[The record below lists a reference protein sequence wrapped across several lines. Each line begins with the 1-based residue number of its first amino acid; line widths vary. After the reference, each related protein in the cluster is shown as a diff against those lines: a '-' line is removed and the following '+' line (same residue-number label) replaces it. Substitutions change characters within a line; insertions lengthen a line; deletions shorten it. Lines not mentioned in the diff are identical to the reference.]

1 MVKNNLKLVKLFLF
15 CFICTLGMT
24 IFIDKSAVYADGGN
38 LIVISSD
45 KQQLKKGDILTYS
58 IDMPTN
64 EDVMAAMLTIKYD
77 DAKLEPLYAQS
88 DIGKSIQPGSVLNSS
103 TSDYN
108 IDSDGNI
115 KIVMVSNSDKIAI
128 GNICTMSFKV
138 KPNTTG
144 NIDINVEKC
153 ETCNNEVLSN
163 STTVL
168 NKASVLIQTEKTETS
183 EDKISLDKTATS
195 IETGKTGVIKII
207 GDIKDKDIKW
217 SSSDESIAT
226 VDNNGKITAKK
237 TGEVVVKAIVEGKEI
252 SCKVTVIA
260 ESDDKTPPKTSQVQN
275 PSKQI
280 EIVPINNSNDP
291 IHNDKVDKT
300 GKETISKA
308 ATPVKT
314 ASEKKQTSKTKAAKT
329 SDNNNYILWMIIIV
343 ETTLL
348 LAKTIKNSKTR
359 RAVGMIIAA
368 TMILTCAVQ
377 SSVYAKTNQNETMG
391 TDTEQK
397 IATAP
402 QIYDSIPSQTINA
415 LKNEGANQRFQSSNA
430 CWYIA
435 GSDIKNESMNDF
447 SLELNQEKVDENDTF
462 YSMLRGRF
470 AEKLRFAE
478 NRAWNF
484 EAGIE
489 INSLAQTNSVK
500 SVFIKANDLT
510 YKQSSYRGAS
520 MQYSYRTSNGEDVYV
535 VDGVNGD
542 CNGDN
547 IVDTNDVSEIMQ
559 YLDGK
564 KTLNSVDYGFVDVD
578 YNNEVNLKDLVR
590 ETKFAD
596 GRNKEL
602 FNYSA
607 IIGST
612 STGNTTGDNT
622 SDGNSSNSDTNSGSS
637 DYNGGGSSYDGGG
650 AGKGGSIASDYAS
663 GGGKNPSSSTGI
675 AGKSVVEYAMQ
686 FVGNPYVWGGNSLT
700 NGVDCSG
707 FVHEVYAHFGIS
719 TPRYSQAFKSVGQAV
734 SLDNIQPG
742 DVVVYPGH
750 VAIYAGD
757 GIIVEAQSTKAGI
770 TANRSVQCHTIL
782 AIRRLV

>member
-1 MVKNNLKLVKLFLF
+1 M
-15 CFICTLGMT
+15 
-24 IFIDKSAVYADGGN
+24 
-38 LIVISSD
+38 
-45 KQQLKKGDILTYS
+45 
-58 IDMPTN
+58 
-64 EDVMAAMLTIKYD
+64 
-77 DAKLEPLYAQS
+77 
-88 DIGKSIQPGSVLNSS
+88 
-103 TSDYN
+103 
-108 IDSDGNI
+108 
-115 KIVMVSNSDKIAI
+115 
-128 GNICTMSFKV
+128 
-138 KPNTTG
+138 
-144 NIDINVEKC
+144 
-153 ETCNNEVLSN
+153 
-163 STTVL
+163 
-168 NKASVLIQTEKTETS
+168 
-183 EDKISLDKTATS
+183 
-195 IETGKTGVIKII
+195 
-207 GDIKDKDIKW
+207 
-217 SSSDESIAT
+217 
-226 VDNNGKITAKK
+226 
-237 TGEVVVKAIVEGKEI
+237 
-252 SCKVTVIA
+252 TVIA

-280 EIVPINNSNDP
+280 EIVPISNSNDP

-300 GKETISKA
+300 GKENISKA
-308 ATPVKT
+308 AKT
-314 ASEKKQTSKTKAAKT
+314 G
-329 SDNNNYILWMIIIV
+329 DNNNYILWMIIIV

-377 SSVYAKTNQNETMG
+377 SSVYAKTNQNETME

-402 QIYDSIPSQTINA
+402 KIYDSIPSQTINA

-447 SLELNQEKVDENDTF
+447 SLKLNQEKLDENDTF

-470 AEKLRFAE
+470 AEKLSFAE
-478 NRAWNF
+478 KEAWGF
-484 EAGIE
+484 EVGIE
-489 INSLAQTNSVK
+489 INSLAQTDSVK
-500 SVFIKANDLT
+500 SVFIKADDLT
-510 YKQSSYRGAS
+510 YMQSSYRGAS
-520 MQYSYRTSNGEDVYV
+520 MQYSYRASNGEDVYV

-547 IVDTNDVSEIMQ
+547 KVDTNDVSEIMQ

-564 KTLNSVDYGFVDVD
+564 KILNSVDYGFVDVD

-622 SDGNSSNSDTNSGSS
+622 SDGNSSNSDNNNGGS

-650 AGKGGSIASDYAS
+650 AGKGGSITSDYAS
-663 GGGKNPSSSTGI
+663 GGGKNPSASTGI

-707 FVHEVYAHFGIS
+707 FVHEIYAHFGIS
-719 TPRYSQAFKSVGQAV
+719 TPRYSQAFKSAGQAV
-734 SLDNIQPG
+734 SFDNIQQG